1 MTDDPPPHAVP
12 DPTEDPDDPREQ
24 GADDR
29 VNRRPRRR
37 GILRRRQ
44 VPRKRLSQVLT
55 EIAADPSRPRLTV
68 ADLMDQL
75 SGRAIGAL
83 LLLFAAPNVLPAPP
97 GTSSIL
103 GMPLV
108 YLSAQMMLGRRP
120 WLPGFI
126 ANRSVW
132 RADFLAMIERAGPM
146 LERAERLLKP
156 RLPGLT
162 SPTSERLIGGLCFAL
177 SLILLLPI
185 PLGNMLPA
193 LAICILALGVLE
205 KDGLWILLGL
215 AISLG
220 AIALVWGVVWALART
235 ALFLLVNAF

>member
-24 GADDR
+24 GSDDR